1 MFLHAKPYQGG
12 EAICVRPEEKETLC
26 CVFLPLLNFEDVMHE
41 IPLKP
46 TNTQFYLDNHSIT
59 MRPAVK
65 ACIQDIILGNHTKA
79 HGIRPNWL
87 SGIRHTVRLD
97 LGTIQNRDVGI
108 RHKKLCYC

>member
-1 MFLHAKPYQGG
+1 MIFQNSSLLPHISVVKVFLYAKPYQGG

-59 MRPAVK
+59 IRPAVK
-65 ACIQDIILGNHTKA
+65 ACIQDIILFH
-79 HGIRPNWL
+79 
-87 SGIRHTVRLD
+87 
-97 LGTIQNRDVGI
+97 
-108 RHKKLCYC
+108 